1 MSETGKGHWTRTH
14 TKSGKDV
21 LFWISD
27 PEPPALRPGDRETPS
42 VYFQKQRK
50 RKHK

>member
-1 MSETGKGHWTRTH
+1 MGESGKGHWTRTH

-27 PEPPALRPGDRETPS
+27 QEQPTFKLGDTGTPA
-42 VYFQKQRK
+42 VYLQKQKKRK
-50 RKHK
+50 RK